1 MSSSFAVMLVIF
13 FGLGLLLPGT
23 ILLNQWKQKRILGLL
38 ISGWCLVGTFV
49 LISTLLL
56 FFLITVYSYNMVLV
70 VVLLTPVTIIAGLIA
85 TLAIG
90 INNLVAGF
98 SKDKQGK
105 FNNSKIAV
113 GFVIL
118 GINFTVVAA
127 IIILIVLF
135 MNGFIPIAL
144 M

>member
-1 MSSSFAVMLVIF
+1 MDSSSAVMLIIF
-13 FGLGLLLPGT
+13 VGLGMLLPGI
-23 ILLNQWKQKRILGLL
+23 ILLNQWKQKKLLGLL
-38 ISGWCLVGTFV
+38 IAGWCLVGTFV

-56 FFLITVYSYNMVLV
+56 FFLITVYSYNLVLV
-70 VVLLTPVTIIAGLIA
+70 AILLTPVTIIAGLIA

-98 SKDKQGK
+98 SKNKQGK
-105 FNNSKIAV
+105 FNNSKIAI
-113 GFVIL
+113 GFVLL
-118 GINFTVVAA
+118 GINFTVIAS

-135 MNGFIPIAL
+135 MNGYIPIAL